1 MAKSLGF
8 LLLFAQV
15 SLQQMDPVNNFCRRF
30 GHQSCVIDR
39 KLYIDGGQVNWN
51 PVAQNYTSKPA
62 LRESNATL
70 VRFSV
75 VTDLVQILGN
85 HIMISILAPQV

>member
-8 LLLFAQV
+8 LLLFAQL

-62 LRESNATL
+62 SRAHCDY
-70 VRFSV
+70 RAFSGP
-75 VTDLVQILGN
+75 D
-85 HIMISILAPQV
+85 